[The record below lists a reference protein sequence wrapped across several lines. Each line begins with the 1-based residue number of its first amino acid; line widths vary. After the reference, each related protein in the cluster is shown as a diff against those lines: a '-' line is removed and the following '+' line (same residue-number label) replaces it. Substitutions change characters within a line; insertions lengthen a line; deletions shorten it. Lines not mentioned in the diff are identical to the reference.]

1 MYKHNLKTVLKELN
15 ISQSELSKRTGI
27 IKQTI
32 YKYVNYKRTMTID
45 SLVVIAKALNVTTD
59 HILGLDNSEK
69 IEND

>member
-15 ISQSELSKRTGI
+15 ISQSELSERTGI

-45 SLVVIAKALNVTTD
+45 SLVIISKALNVTTD
-59 HILGLDNSEK
+59 HILGLDNNEK